1 VSLSDGYEGEMD
13 DVEGLSDSA
22 LDRLLAGRAP
32 ADEDRLGVS
41 RFAQD
46 LRAAFVAAPAP
57 AVAEEHL
64 AAMVADAARLHN
76 NPTQPSAAPALLAGL
91 AALLPTLRRKVV
103 LSGLFGSLTA
113 KIVAGTVAAA
123 AATGGLAAG
132 NHLPAPAQSV
142 VAEVGSLV
150 GLDFPMPDA
159 AEVGEIA
166 EAIQTAMAPDQA
178 AKATELLDA
187 LAKQVSEAA
196 AQPHEVGLPVAQAA
210 LACASQVSTIA
221 EELAA
226 SATTLTDPTQALS
239 LAHRATAIAQE
250 AVGCALPKPAAV
262 LAGSTGT
269 GDVIASTGGAAPIVE
284 AVTECLAG
292 LKPSILQLAEGAL
305 RSMDPSAALALASK
319 AAGLADTAGACAGNV
334 GTAAQTAFAIPVP
347 ASIPVP
353 KIPAMP
359 KLPMPLPFAPP
370 AAPAADPA
378 PAAPAP
384 APAPAPATP
393 SWWDAV
399 PYMGGGTSPTNPA
412 APWMGMT
419 GQWGDVGQWMPM
431 GPWMPF

>member
-1 VSLSDGYEGEMD
+1 MSLSDGYQGEMD

-32 ADEDRLGVS
+32 ADEDGLGLS

-46 LRAAFVAAPAP
+46 LRAAYVAAPAQ
-57 AVAEEHL
+57 AVAEKHV

-76 NPTQPSAAPALLAGL
+76 NPTQPSAPPALLAGL

-103 LSGLFGSLTA
+103 LSGFFGSLTA
-113 KIVAGTVAAA
+113 KILAGTVAAA

-150 GLDFPMPDA
+150 GLDFPTPDI
-159 AEVGEIA
+159 AEVA

-196 AQPHEVGLPVAQAA
+196 TQPHEVGLPVAQAA

-221 EELAA
+221 GDLAA
-226 SATTLTDPTQALS
+226 SAATLTDPTQALS
-239 LAHRATAIAQE
+239 LAQRATAIAQE
-250 AVGCALPKPAAV
+250 AVGCALPKPAAAP
-262 LAGSTGT
+262 AGSPGT

-284 AVTECLAG
+284 AVTECVAG
-292 LKPSILQLAEGAL
+292 LKPSIMQLAEGAL
-305 RSMDPSAALALASK
+305 RSMDPSAAMALASK
-319 AAGLADTAGACAGNV
+319 AAGLADTAGRCAGSV
-334 GTAAQTAFAIPVP
+334 GTAAQTAFTIPVP

-353 KIPAMP
+353 KVPAMP
-359 KLPMPLPFAPP
+359 KLPIPMPFTP
-370 AAPAADPA
+370 PA
-378 PAAPAP
+378 PAAGPAPVQPAP
-384 APAPAPATP
+384 APAPAPAIP

-399 PYMGGGTSPTNPA
+399 PYMGGATGTTNPA

-419 GQWGDVGQWMPM
+419 GQWGDVGQWMPT

>member
-1 VSLSDGYEGEMD
+1 MSLHDGYQGEMD
-13 DVEGLSDSA
+13 DVEGLSEST

-32 ADEDRLGVS
+32 ADEDGLGLS

-46 LRAAFVAAPAP
+46 LRAAFVEAPAP
-57 AVAEEHL
+57 AVAEQHL

-76 NPTQPSAAPALLAGL
+76 NPTQPSASPALLAGL

-103 LSGLFGSLTA
+103 LSGFFGSLTA
-113 KIVAGTVAAA
+113 KILAGTVAAA

-132 NHLPAPAQSV
+132 NHLPAPAQSA

-150 GLDFPMPDA
+150 GLDFPMPDI
-159 AEVGEIA
+159 AEVA
-166 EAIQTAMAPDQA
+166 EAIQTAMAREQA
-178 AKATELLDA
+178 EKATELLDA

-196 AQPHEVGLPVAQAA
+196 TQPHEVGLPVAQAA
-210 LACASQVSTIA
+210 LECASQVSAIA
-221 EELAA
+221 EDLAA
-226 SATTLTDPTQALS
+226 SAATLTDPTQALS
-239 LAHRATAIAQE
+239 LAQRATAIAQE
-250 AVGCALPKPAAV
+250 AVGCALPKPATAP
-262 LAGSTGT
+262 AGT

-292 LKPSILQLAEGAL
+292 LKPSIMQLAEGAL
-305 RSMDPSAALALASK
+305 RSMDPSAAMALASK
-319 AAGLADTAGACAGNV
+319 AAELAGTAGACAGNV

-347 ASIPVP
+347 VSIPVP
-353 KIPAMP
+353 QMPAMP
-359 KLPMPLPFAPP
+359 KLPIPMPFTP
-370 AAPAADPA
+370 PA

-384 APAPAPATP
+384 DPATAQPASPAPTPAIP

-399 PYMGGGTSPTNPA
+399 PYMGGGSTTNPA

-419 GQWGDVGQWMPM
+419 GQWGNVGQWMPT